1 MLLALSF
8 LSSVSCDRTDPEM
21 QAEQLRKDLVAAHYS
36 ARYFREV
43 TVSGNVATISF
54 DSGDPLTLDL
64 ERTRLVDCRMA
75 PLPDIGPVA
84 DASVADGYASLLWVA
99 YDYHYLYCCLS
110 NGHVLLIPDAPE
122 RSLHSVR
129 FLQAD
134 NPGLSEDL
142 TLTAAGMVW
151 TGKLPPGSAG
161 FLLKPSILFRGK
173 SLLLDGKAY
182 GEEAV
187 DFGKDVQ
194 CRIDLAGGGSV
205 SYTLS
210 IEEDFPT
217 VRIYTEGGAPV
228 VSKTDY
234 VTARIVI
241 DDPEG
246 RYSDVKHY
254 EGNGKIR
261 GRGNSTWNM
270 PKKPFKIKLDKK
282 ESIFGIPADKEWALL
297 ANYTDKSLLR
307 NTIGLR
313 LSEICGLPWTPKV
326 FPVELYLND
335 EYLGCYDFTE
345 HKKTSA
351 DRVRITSSGNYL
363 EIEAAIDEPVWFQTG
378 MQVFIQFKDPE
389 EPTEE
394 RFAYVRDF
402 LEAFEACLLSEDRGD
417 SLQGYPARIDVDS
430 FINQYIVQELTK
442 NIDADL
448 FKSQFLTLEE
458 GGRLTFAHVWD
469 FDLALGNCDYFSG
482 HPGMDSSYKG
492 WYIRCYTQ
500 AGRETGWYWYLFQ
513 DPAFVSAV
521 KARWQELYPRLEA
534 LGEEIPA
541 LGSSL
546 SHAAHHNFSRWEILD
561 TYVWPNVVVLGD
573 YQAEVAYLQRFYLDR
588 LHWMNGEY
596 GH

>member
-1 MLLALSF
+1 
-8 LSSVSCDRTDPEM
+8 M

-54 DSGDPLTLDL
+54 DSGDPLTFDL

-75 PLPDIGPVA
+75 PLPDAGPVE
-84 DASVADGYASLLWVA
+84 DASVADGNASLQWVA
-99 YDYHYLYCCLS
+99 YDYHYLYCSLS

-122 RSLHSVR
+122 RSLHSIR

-134 NPGLSEDL
+134 NPGLSEDF
-142 TLTAAGMVW
+142 TLTGAGKAW

-173 SLLLDGKAY
+173 SLLLDGKAL
-182 GEEAV
+182 GEETV

-217 VRIYTEGGAPV
+217 VRIYTEGAAPV

-246 RYSDVKHY
+246 RYSDVKHF

-270 PKKPFKIKLDKK
+270 PKKPYRIKLDKK
-282 ESIFGIPADKEWALL
+282 ASLFGIPAEKDWVLL
-297 ANYTDKSLLR
+297 ANYSDKTLMR
-307 NTIGLR
+307 HTVAMR
-313 LSEICGLPWTPKV
+313 LSEICGLSWTPKT
-326 FPVELYLND
+326 FPVEVYLND
-335 EYLGCYDFTE
+335 EYQGCYDLTE
-345 HKKTSA
+345 HKEVS
-351 DRVRITSSGNYL
+351 DFRVRISPSGYYL
-363 EIEAAIDEPVWFQTG
+363 EIEAQKDQPVCFDTG
-378 MQVFIQFKDPE
+378 MKIPVMFNEPE
-389 EPTEE
+389 TPDE
-394 RFAYVRDF
+394 RQQAYVKDF
-402 LEAFEACLLSEDRGD
+402 FAGFESALLSEDRGNPET
-417 SLQGYPARIDVDS
+417 GYPAWIDVDS
-430 FINQYIVQELTK
+430 FINQYIIQELTK

-448 FKSQFLTLEE
+448 FKSLFLTLEE
-458 GGRLTFAHVWD
+458 GGKLCFAHVWD

-492 WYIRCYTQ
+492 WYIRYYTQ
-500 AGRETGWYWYLFQ
+500 EGRNTGWYWYLFQ
-513 DPAFVSAV
+513 DPAFRTAV
-521 KARWQELYPRLEA
+521 KTRWAELYPQLEA
-534 LGEEIPA
+534 VSDFISA
-541 LGSSL
+541 RSSVL
-546 SHAAHHNFSRWEILD
+546 SRSAHHNFTRWDILG
-561 TYVWPNVVVLGD
+561 TYVWPNVKVLGD
-573 YQAEVAYLQRFYLDR
+573 YMAEVEYMRDFYRDR
-588 LHWMNGEY
+588 LHWMNAEIEFW
-596 GH
+596 